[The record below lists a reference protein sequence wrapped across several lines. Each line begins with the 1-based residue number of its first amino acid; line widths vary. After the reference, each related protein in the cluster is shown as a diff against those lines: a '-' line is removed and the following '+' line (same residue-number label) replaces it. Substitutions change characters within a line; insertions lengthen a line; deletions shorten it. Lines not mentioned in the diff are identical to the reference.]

1 MKTARTCSAQ
11 RLLWSVLSYPP
22 LVKFTGGWPAAAEAD
37 CMCAH
42 TCTRREIVVNIS
54 SHSEEA
60 EMSKLFRSPRP
71 GDSGRLVAQLNS
83 VWQAGIQEEPKF
95 WFKSNSKNVQVS
107 LTKWLQRGDPLPL
120 PFSPL
125 WVTHTRE
132 GGQLS
137 FLVESMVPLT
147 QHAPRNAWPTP
158 VWVYLTFPIPGA
170 RQANRGSS
178 ALRKPQ
184 PAVGLPYPLSYVL
197 KAFSG
202 GSSWSWLAA

>member
-83 VWQAGIQEEPKF
+83 DKLASKKSQNSDLNPTPKMFRCPWLSDCREVILFLCHFLLFGSPTLGKAVSCPSLWNLWSLLPSTLRGMPDLLLSGCTLHSPSQEPGKLTGVPLHWE
-95 WFKSNSKNVQVS
+95 SLSLLSAS
-107 LTKWLQRGDPLPL
+107 LTLCLM
-120 PFSPL
+120 S
-125 WVTHTRE
+125 
-132 GGQLS
+132 
-137 FLVESMVPLT
+137 
-147 QHAPRNAWPTP
+147 
-158 VWVYLTFPIPGA
+158 
-170 RQANRGSS
+170 
-178 ALRKPQ
+178 
-184 PAVGLPYPLSYVL
+184 
-197 KAFSG
+197 
-202 GSSWSWLAA
+202 